1 MNPFHRHNMNATVT
15 PQLPAR
21 PLRNIDLCRRVSALR
36 QEAVPA
42 VQPIFPD
49 ADAVPA
55 ALNADAGLRQLFRR
69 PVTVPW
75 LGQSESFRTLA
86 E

>member
-1 MNPFHRHNMNATVT
+1 MNTTDTTQT
-15 PQLPAR
+15 PPR
-21 PLRNIDLCRRVSALR
+21 PLRNVDLCKQINALR
-36 QEAVPA
+36 HAQPA
-42 VQPIFPD
+42 AAQPIFPD

-75 LGQSESFRTLA
+75 LANSDAYRSLA

>member
-1 MNPFHRHNMNATVT
+1 MNTTDTTQTAS
-15 PQLPAR
+15 R
-21 PLRNIDLCRRVSALR
+21 PLRNVDLCKQINALR
-36 QEAVPA
+36 HAQPA
-42 VQPIFPD
+42 VAQPIFPD

-75 LGQSESFRTLA
+75 LANSDAFRSLA

>member
-1 MNPFHRHNMNATVT
+1 MNATTST
-15 PQLPAR
+15 PSPSR
-21 PLRNIDLCRRVSALR
+21 PLRNVDLCKQINALRRVQPA
-36 QEAVPA
+36 A

-75 LGQSESFRTLA
+75 LASSDAYRSLA

>member
-1 MNPFHRHNMNATVT
+1 MNPTQENSAPR
-15 PQLPAR
+15 PA
-21 PLRNIDLCRRVSALR
+21 LRNVDLCRQINALR
-36 QEAVPA
+36 SAPA
-42 VQPIFPD
+42 ANTPPIFPD

-55 ALNADAGLRQLFRR
+55 ALNAEVGLRQLFRR

-75 LGQSESFRTLA
+75 LAQSEAYRTLA

>member
-1 MNPFHRHNMNATVT
+1 MNSTTQA
-15 PQLPAR
+15 PAR
-21 PLRNIDLCRRVSALR
+21 PLRNVDLCKQINALR
-36 QEAVPA
+36 TPQPA
-42 VQPIFPD
+42 PAQPIFPD
-49 ADAVPA
+49 ADSVPA

-75 LGQSESFRTLA
+75 LSQTDAFRSLA

>member
-1 MNPFHRHNMNATVT
+1 MNPTDST
-15 PQLPAR
+15 PVPQR
-21 PLRNIDLCRRVSALR
+21 PLRNVDLCKQIKALR
-36 QEAVPA
+36 HAQPA
-42 VQPIFPD
+42 ATPPIFPD
-49 ADAVPA
+49 ADSVPA

-75 LGQSESFRTLA
+75 LANSEAYRSLA

>member
-1 MNPFHRHNMNATVT
+1 MNPTDT
-15 PQLPAR
+15 TQQSSR
-21 PLRNIDLCRRVSALR
+21 PLRNVDLCRQINALR
-36 QEAVPA
+36 NQPVAPA
-42 VQPIFPD
+42 QPIFPD

-75 LGQSESFRTLA
+75 LANSDSYRTLA

>member
-1 MNPFHRHNMNATVT
+1 MNPTTTQT
-15 PQLPAR
+15 PTR
-21 PLRNIDLCRRVSALR
+21 PLRNVDLCKQINALR
-36 QEAVPA
+36 NAQPA
-42 VQPIFPD
+42 AADPIFPD
-49 ADAVPA
+49 ADSVPA

-75 LGQSESFRTLA
+75 LTQTGAFRSLA

>member
-1 MNPFHRHNMNATVT
+1 MNPSDTT
-15 PQLPAR
+15 PPAPR
-21 PLRNIDLCRRVSALR
+21 PLRNVDLCKQINALR
-36 QEAVPA
+36 HTQPTLA
-42 VQPIFPD
+42 QPIFPD

-55 ALNADAGLRQLFRR
+55 AQNADAGLRQLFRR

-75 LGQSESFRTLA
+75 LANSDAYRSLA

>member
-1 MNPFHRHNMNATVT
+1 MPTMNAT
-15 PQLPAR
+15 LPTEAPPR
-21 PLRNIDLCRRVSALR
+21 PLRNVDLCKQINALR
-36 QEAVPA
+36 RAQPAA

-49 ADAVPA
+49 ADSVPA

-75 LGQSESFRTLA
+75 LASSDAYRSLA

>member
-1 MNPFHRHNMNATVT
+1 MNSNNTQPIA
-15 PQLPAR
+15 AR
-21 PLRNIDLCRRVSALR
+21 PLRNVDLCRQVSALR
-36 QEAVPA
+36 CLLQPTAA
-42 VQPIFPD
+42 PIFPD

-55 ALNADAGLRQLFRR
+55 ARDADSGLRQLFRR

-75 LGQSESFRTLA
+75 LANTEAYRSLA

>member
-1 MNPFHRHNMNATVT
+1 MNPTDST
-15 PQLPAR
+15 PELQR
-21 PLRNIDLCRRVSALR
+21 PLRNVDLCRQLNALR
-36 QEAVPA
+36 HSSPTPSA
-42 VQPIFPD
+42 QPIFPD

-55 ALNADAGLRQLFRR
+55 ALNAEVGLRQLFRR

-75 LGQSESFRTLA
+75 LAQSELYRTFA

>member
-1 MNPFHRHNMNATVT
+1 MNNTDTTQP
-15 PQLPAR
+15 PPR
-21 PLRNIDLCRRVSALR
+21 PLRNVDLCKQINALR
-36 QEAVPA
+36 HAQPA
-42 VQPIFPD
+42 VEPPIFPD

-75 LGQSESFRTLA
+75 LANSDAFRSLA

>member
-1 MNPFHRHNMNATVT
+1 MNPTATKQIQ
-15 PQLPAR
+15 PR
-21 PLRNIDLCRRVSALR
+21 PLRNVDLCKQINALR
-36 QEAVPA
+36 HAQPA
-42 VQPIFPD
+42 SAQPIFPD

-55 ALNADAGLRQLFRR
+55 ALNADAGLRQLFRH

-75 LGQSESFRTLA
+75 LANCDAFRSLA

>member
-1 MNPFHRHNMNATVT
+1 MNNTETNQQP
-15 PQLPAR
+15 PR
-21 PLRNIDLCRRVSALR
+21 PLRNVDLCKQINALR
-36 QEAVPA
+36 HAQPA
-42 VQPIFPD
+42 TAHPIFPD

-75 LGQSESFRTLA
+75 LAHSDAYRSLA

>member
-1 MNPFHRHNMNATVT
+1 MNNAETNQQPT
-15 PQLPAR
+15 R
-21 PLRNIDLCRRVSALR
+21 PLRNVDLCRQVNALR
-36 QEAVPA
+36 SQPAAVVP
-42 VQPIFPD
+42 PIFPD

-75 LGQSESFRTLA
+75 LANSDAFRCLA

>member
-1 MNPFHRHNMNATVT
+1 MNTT
-15 PQLPAR
+15 DTTQQTAR
-21 PLRNIDLCRRVSALR
+21 PLRNVDLCRQINALR
-36 QEAVPA
+36 NQPVAPA
-42 VQPIFPD
+42 QPIFPD

-75 LGQSESFRTLA
+75 LANSDAYRSLA

>member
-1 MNPFHRHNMNATVT
+1 MNPIAST
-15 PQLPAR
+15 QPAPR
-21 PLRNIDLCRRVSALR
+21 PLRNVDLCRQINALR
-36 QEAVPA
+36 SAPTA
-42 VQPIFPD
+42 STPPIFPD

-55 ALNADAGLRQLFRR
+55 ALNAEVGLRQLFRR

-75 LGQSESFRTLA
+75 LAQSEAYRTLA

>member
-1 MNPFHRHNMNATVT
+1 MNTYNATQE
-15 PQLPAR
+15 PSR
-21 PLRNIDLCRRVSALR
+21 PLRNVDLCKQINALR
-36 QEAVPA
+36 HKQPA
-42 VQPIFPD
+42 VAQPIFPD
-49 ADAVPA
+49 ADSSPA

-75 LGQSESFRTLA
+75 LAHSEAYRSLA

>member
-1 MNPFHRHNMNATVT
+1 MNPTDIT
-15 PQLPAR
+15 QPAPR
-21 PLRNIDLCRRVSALR
+21 PLRNVDLCKQINALR
-36 QEAVPA
+36 HTQPA
-42 VQPIFPD
+42 VAQPIFPD

-55 ALNADAGLRQLFRR
+55 AQNADAGLRQLFRR

-75 LGQSESFRTLA
+75 LASSEAYRSLT

>member
-1 MNPFHRHNMNATVT
+1 MNATT
-15 PQLPAR
+15 TQPSPR
-21 PLRNIDLCRRVSALR
+21 PLRNVDLCRQISALR
-36 QEAVPA
+36 NQPVPA
-42 VQPIFPD
+42 AQPIFPD

-55 ALNADAGLRQLFRR
+55 ALNAESGLRQLFRR

-75 LGQSESFRTLA
+75 LAQSEAYRTLA

>member
-1 MNPFHRHNMNATVT
+1 MT
-15 PQLPAR
+15 PSSSAQVSRPA
-21 PLRNIDLCRRVSALR
+21 LRNVDLCRQLNALR
-36 QEAVPA
+36 DPVAAPA
-42 VQPIFPD
+42 PPIFPD

-55 ALNADAGLRQLFRR
+55 ALNAEAGLRQLFRR

-75 LGQSESFRTLA
+75 LAQSEAFRTLA

>member
-1 MNPFHRHNMNATVT
+1 MNSTDTTQQSP
-15 PQLPAR
+15 R
-21 PLRNIDLCRRVSALR
+21 PLRNVDLCKQINALR
-36 QEAVPA
+36 HAQPA
-42 VQPIFPD
+42 TAQPIFPD

-75 LGQSESFRTLA
+75 LANSDAYRSLA

>member
-1 MNPFHRHNMNATVT
+1 MNSTDTA
-15 PQLPAR
+15 QQPAR
-21 PLRNIDLCRRVSALR
+21 PLRNVDLCKQINALR
-36 QEAVPA
+36 HAQPA
-42 VQPIFPD
+42 VAQPIFPD
-49 ADAVPA
+49 ADSVPA

-75 LGQSESFRTLA
+75 LANSDAYRSLA

>member
-1 MNPFHRHNMNATVT
+1 MNPTDTT
-15 PQLPAR
+15 PAPSR
-21 PLRNIDLCRRVSALR
+21 PLRNVDLCKQINALR
-36 QEAVPA
+36 QTQPAA

-49 ADAVPA
+49 ADSVPA
-55 ALNADAGLRQLFRR
+55 AVTADAGLRQLFRR

-75 LGQSESFRTLA
+75 LANSDAYRSLA

>member
-1 MNPFHRHNMNATVT
+1 MNPTSTQV
-15 PQLPAR
+15 PAR
-21 PLRNIDLCRRVSALR
+21 PLRNVDLCKQINALR
-36 QEAVPA
+36 LSQPSA

-55 ALNADAGLRQLFRR
+55 AVNADAGLRQLFRR

-75 LGQSESFRTLA
+75 LANSDAYRSLA

>member
-1 MNPFHRHNMNATVT
+1 MNSTDT
-15 PQLPAR
+15 TQQTAR
-21 PLRNIDLCRRVSALR
+21 PLRNVDLCRQINALR
-36 QEAVPA
+36 NQPVASA
-42 VQPIFPD
+42 QPIFPD

-75 LGQSESFRTLA
+75 LANSDAYRSLA

>member
-1 MNPFHRHNMNATVT
+1 MNTTETAQPPV
-15 PQLPAR
+15 R
-21 PLRNIDLCRRVSALR
+21 PLRNVDLCRQINALR
-36 QEAVPA
+36 QAPVTPA
-42 VQPIFPD
+42 QPIFPD
-49 ADAVPA
+49 ADSVPA

-75 LGQSESFRTLA
+75 LANSDAYRSLA